1 MLRRQR
7 EKERETRMMRKFL
20 EEEAEL
26 GSDNEDND
34 DVRKM
39 IDKNGD
45 EEEDEEGLDDDLNGF
60 VVHPGDE
67 EEIGDAN
74 EELYEKY

>member
-1 MLRRQR
+1 MSKKELAALLKRQR
-7 EKERETRMMRKFL
+7 EKEREKRMMRKFL

-34 DVRKM
+34 DVRKI

-45 EEEDEEGLDDDLNGF
+45 EVSF
-60 VVHPGDE
+60 V
-67 EEIGDAN
+67 ISI
-74 EELYEKY
+74 ELIRNRMYKSRLVL